1 MPRMVNLNGTW
12 YRQDDV
18 IHMGRS
24 KRDNS
29 KYSVYLEDGRHEEV
43 EEFEYEAVL
52 GSTHVVQVIPCR
64 SGEFVDVYKTADGY
78 EIVPCVMMGLCADGE
93 VRSLDF
99 CEGYCQVNQMGRDP
113 HNFIGVYS
121 TYDLQITGEFGYDEW
136 VKSQESK

>member
-1 MPRMVNLNGTW
+1 MVNLNGTW
-12 YRQDDV
+12 YRQEDV
-18 IHMGRS
+18 TTMGRS
-24 KRDNS
+24 KLNNS
-29 KYSVYLEDGRHEEV
+29 KYRVYLDDGRHEEV

-64 SGEFVDVYKTADGY
+64 TGEFVNLYKTADGY

-121 TYDLQITGEFGYDEW
+121 TDDLQVTGEFGYNGW
-136 VKSQESK
+136 MKSHENK

>member
-1 MPRMVNLNGTW
+1 MVNLNGTW

-18 IHMGRS
+18 IRMGRS

-29 KYSVYLEDGRHEEV
+29 KYSVYLEDGRHVEV
-43 EEFEYEAVL
+43 EEFEYEEVL
-52 GSTHVVQVIPCR
+52 ENTHVVQVISCR
-64 SGEFVDVYKTADGY
+64 TGEFVNVYKTADGY

-121 TYDLQITGEFGYDEW
+121 TYDLQVTGESGYNDW
-136 VKSQESK
+136 VKSQQE

>member
-1 MPRMVNLNGTW
+1 MSRMVNLNGTW

-43 EEFEYEAVL
+43 EEFEYGEVL
-52 GSTHVVQVIPCR
+52 GRTHVVQVIPCR
-64 SGEFVDVYKTADGY
+64 TGEFVNVYNTADGY
-78 EIVPCVMMGLCADGE
+78 EIVPCVMMGLCADGQ

-99 CEGYCQVNQMGRDP
+99 CEGYCQVNQMGQDP

-121 TYDLQITGEFGYDEW
+121 TYDLRVTGAFGYADW
-136 VKSQESK
+136 VKSHEDK